1 MQHSGQQHPLIGV
14 GAIVWRGDRVLLVR
28 RGRPPRQDEWSLPGG
43 RQEWGETV
51 GEAARREVREETGV
65 EIEVREVVAVV
76 DLIDRDERDDQIRF
90 HYTLIDVLAEWQSG
104 EAMARDDAAEV
115 AWVALDEL
123 PAYRLWSETER
134 IIRRAAALRAR
145 QH

>member
-1 MQHSGQQHPLIGV
+1 MPYPAPQHPLIGV
-14 GAIVWRGDRVLLVR
+14 GAIVWRDDRVLLVR
-28 RGRPPRQDEWSLPGG
+28 RGRPPRQNEWSLPGG

-65 EIEVREVVAVV
+65 EIEVRDVVAVV

-90 HYTLIDVLAEWQSG
+90 HYTLIDVLAEWRSG
-104 EAMARDDAAEV
+104 EAVARDDAAEV

-123 PAYRLWSETER
+123 PDYRLWSETEQ
-134 IIRRAAALRAR
+134 IIRRAAALRAQ